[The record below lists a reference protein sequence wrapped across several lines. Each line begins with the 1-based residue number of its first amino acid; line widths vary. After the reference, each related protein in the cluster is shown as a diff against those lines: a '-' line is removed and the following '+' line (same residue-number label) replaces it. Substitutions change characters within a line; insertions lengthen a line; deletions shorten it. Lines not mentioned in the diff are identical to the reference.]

1 VKQPDGGARQALA
14 IGLFGT
20 LMMGLLALYL
30 YPLGGLG
37 ERWLLPFVVRQ
48 EDFYDEPFL
57 VFNAVVLLWL
67 PLLFTFF
74 ALPGGPGEL
83 GFARGD
89 WRAAGRWTV
98 ALYLLM
104 LPVVVVAAH
113 TDLFQHVYPLRSLV
127 RQEPR
132 FRLLPF
138 LSLTPH
144 TIYYELT
151 YGFYFFCWEW
161 FFRGF
166 LLFGLARGCG
176 RWAILLQAVPFGF
189 FHWGK
194 PAPEIAGS
202 FIAGLIL
209 GELAL
214 RARSFLPCFVLHWA
228 VAVTLDLLVLSSA
241 HPIGR

>member
-1 VKQPDGGARQALA
+1 VKQPGRSASQALA
-14 IGLFGT
+14 IGLFGA

-89 WRAAGRWTV
+89 WRATGRWTI

-214 RARSFLPCFVLHWA
+214 RARSFLPCFALHWA
-228 VAVTLDLLVLSSA
+228 VAVTLDVLVLSSG
-241 HPIGR
+241 HPSGR